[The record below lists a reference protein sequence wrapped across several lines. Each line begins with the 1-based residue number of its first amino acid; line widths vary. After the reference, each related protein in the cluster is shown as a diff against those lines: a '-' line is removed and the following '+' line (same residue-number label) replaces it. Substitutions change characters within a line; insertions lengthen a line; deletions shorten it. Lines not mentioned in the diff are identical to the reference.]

1 MATHSSVLAWR
12 IPGTGEPGGLPSL
25 GSHRVR
31 HDWSDLA
38 AAAAADCRTP
48 GLPAH
53 HQLLEFAQTHV
64 HWVGDAIQ
72 PSHPLSS
79 PSPPFNLS
87 HHQGL
92 FQWVSS
98 HQVVKDLEF
107 QLQHQSFQSIFRAD
121 SFKMNCLDLLA
132 VQGALK
138 SLLQHHSS
146 KASILRRSTL
156 FIVQLSHPYVTTG
169 KTIAL
174 TRWTFISKVMSL
186 LFNMLSRLV
195 INFLPRSKH
204 LLISWLQSPSEVIL
218 EPPKIN
224 SFSVSIVS
232 ASICWNWWDWM
243 PWS

>member
-31 HDWSDLA
+31 HNWSDLA

-87 HHQGL
+87 QHQGL

-121 SFKMNCLDLLA
+121 SFRMGWLDLLA
-132 VQGALK
+132 VQGTLE
-138 SLLQHHSS
+138 SLLQLHSS
-146 KASILRRSTL
+146 KAPVLQPSAF
-156 FIVQLSHPYVTTG
+156 FIVQLSHPYMTTG
-169 KTIAL
+169 ETIVL
-174 TRWTFISKVMSL
+174 NRWTSVGKGMSL
-186 LFNMLSRLV
+186 LLNMLSGLA
-195 INFLPRSKH
+195 ITFIQGENFFFFFNSCSFWKLFTGGLKPNTEDCPHRTTNSKEY
-204 LLISWLQSPSEVIL
+204 I
-218 EPPKIN
+218 
-224 SFSVSIVS
+224 
-232 ASICWNWWDWM
+232 A
-243 PWS
+243 